1 MPKFCTSCS
10 VYLVPI
16 PSLLQKSRLVLTQTK
31 FTHQSRTAFLL
42 RLAQAWGTTQSR
54 AKGAEQ
60 REPSKESRAKR
71 ANTQANTHRHAASI
85 CPLTR
90 TPVVKMLSHGCFL
103 YCTTEPTNR
112 CPFNQCYFL
121 LCRWPCSFPQLLQPV
136 ANTQGTHE
144 ILHLCREENPFSQA
158 RDESHGML
166 DRAWTHAPVGL
177 TCAQHMSTRVF
188 LDFGPSFPCRV
199 RVRPLPSAMSQY

>member
-1 MPKFCTSCS
+1 MGHDTE
-10 VYLVPI
+10 
-16 PSLLQKSRLVLTQTK
+16 PSK
-31 FTHQSRTAFLL
+31 
-42 RLAQAWGTTQSR
+42 GSR

-60 REPSKESRAKR
+60 REPSKGSRAKR

-199 RVRPLPSAMSQY
+199 RVGPLPSAMSQY